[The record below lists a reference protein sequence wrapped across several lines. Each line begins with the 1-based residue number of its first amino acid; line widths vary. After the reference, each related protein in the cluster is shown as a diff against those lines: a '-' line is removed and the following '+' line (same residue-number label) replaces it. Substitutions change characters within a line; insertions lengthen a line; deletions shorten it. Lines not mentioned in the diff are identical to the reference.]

1 MTDNKLMKGLGS
13 GIGAIG
19 GGIGA
24 IGKGIG
30 GLAGFGQEAQEEDRT
45 GENSPADLKR
55 IFMEKY
61 SI

>member
-1 MTDNKLMKGLGS
+1 MKGLGS